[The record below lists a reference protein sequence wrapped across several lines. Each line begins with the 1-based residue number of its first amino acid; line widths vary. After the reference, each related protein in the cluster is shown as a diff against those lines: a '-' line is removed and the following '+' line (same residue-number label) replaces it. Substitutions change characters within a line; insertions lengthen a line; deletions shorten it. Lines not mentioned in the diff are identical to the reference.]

1 MDEQIQR
8 LELQILNRPQQTELE
23 LTALLTQAR
32 QQADI
37 QAEAH
42 ALCLMAEGA
51 FFQGNYPAAL
61 EWAGHG
67 QALAQQHRLTALE
80 ARNHNALSMACWRLG
95 RLPEALDHVRASL
108 ALAGDDA
115 LARSRALSS
124 AAAIYI
130 ELGDHERALEN
141 FGQAAELARHSEQPE
156 QAATPM
162 TGTVRAMLHMGR
174 MEALE
179 LVPEVR
185 ALAEQHGM
193 LWLLCVL
200 SYLEASLLHRL
211 GRPEEGRACA
221 EAGLAQAQQ
230 TGNAEA
236 QGFLHQILAELYL
249 ASGALEWASAQLE
262 QGGQIARQLN
272 HLQLHCGL
280 ESSRAKLHQLNGDHA
295 AALGALHRHIEL
307 SQQLHARSHQLH
319 SRTVSQQIEVELLQ
333 RAAQHGQC
341 SSELLQANRELQT
354 LQERLS
360 YQASHDSLTGL
371 LNRSAFWTRTQERL
385 RQRLRAACSGVIMAH
400 ISHLR
405 SINGARG
412 HAAGDILLQEIAQ
425 RFRAELRP
433 GDLVGRLSGDEFMIY
448 LDNLS
453 CPEQLEQEAQRLL
466 RSLVEPLVSGHL
478 VIRPAI
484 SLGCA
489 VAPPD
494 GHDLGHL
501 HQCADL
507 ALQQAKQQG
516 NNGWVRF
523 QPETGAAELR
533 RQQLREDLR
542 HALERGECELHYQPQ
557 FSLPERRLVG
567 VEALLRWRH
576 PQLGTISPAEFI
588 PLAEEGPLILELG
601 AWALREACCQAQT
614 WNFGE
619 RKLLMSVNVSVRQ
632 FERPDFVPQ
641 VEAALAACGLPGGC
655 LILELTETLLHQE
668 AQVGAQTFNELHRL
682 GVHIAIDDFGT
693 GYSNIQLLRH
703 LPFRQ
708 LKIDRSFVQDLAD
721 GAAGLASAQHFMKVM
736 LNLAHGLGINVV
748 AEGVE
753 TQAQFDLLTQ
763 LGCDKAQGFLLSPP
777 LPAGELAST
786 FL

>member
-42 ALCLMAEGA
+42 APGLMAEGA

-236 QGFLHQILAELYL
+236 QGFLHQILAEL
-249 ASGALEWASAQLE
+249 
-262 QGGQIARQLN
+262 
-272 HLQLHCGL
+272 
-280 ESSRAKLHQLNGDHA
+280 
-295 AALGALHRHIEL
+295 
-307 SQQLHARSHQLH
+307 
-319 SRTVSQQIEVELLQ
+319 
-333 RAAQHGQC
+333 
-341 SSELLQANRELQT
+341 
-354 LQERLS
+354 
-360 YQASHDSLTGL
+360 
-371 LNRSAFWTRTQERL
+371 
-385 RQRLRAACSGVIMAH
+385 
-400 ISHLR
+400 
-405 SINGARG
+405 
-412 HAAGDILLQEIAQ
+412 
-425 RFRAELRP
+425 
-433 GDLVGRLSGDEFMIY
+433 
-448 LDNLS
+448 
-453 CPEQLEQEAQRLL
+453 
-466 RSLVEPLVSGHL
+466 
-478 VIRPAI
+478 
-484 SLGCA
+484 
-489 VAPPD
+489 
-494 GHDLGHL
+494 
-501 HQCADL
+501 
-507 ALQQAKQQG
+507 
-516 NNGWVRF
+516 
-523 QPETGAAELR
+523 
-533 RQQLREDLR
+533 
-542 HALERGECELHYQPQ
+542 
-557 FSLPERRLVG
+557 
-567 VEALLRWRH
+567 
-576 PQLGTISPAEFI
+576 
-588 PLAEEGPLILELG
+588 
-601 AWALREACCQAQT
+601 
-614 WNFGE
+614 
-619 RKLLMSVNVSVRQ
+619 
-632 FERPDFVPQ
+632 
-641 VEAALAACGLPGGC
+641 
-655 LILELTETLLHQE
+655 
-668 AQVGAQTFNELHRL
+668 
-682 GVHIAIDDFGT
+682 
-693 GYSNIQLLRH
+693 
-703 LPFRQ
+703 
-708 LKIDRSFVQDLAD
+708 
-721 GAAGLASAQHFMKVM
+721 
-736 LNLAHGLGINVV
+736 
-748 AEGVE
+748 
-753 TQAQFDLLTQ
+753 
-763 LGCDKAQGFLLSPP
+763 
-777 LPAGELAST
+777 
-786 FL
+786 